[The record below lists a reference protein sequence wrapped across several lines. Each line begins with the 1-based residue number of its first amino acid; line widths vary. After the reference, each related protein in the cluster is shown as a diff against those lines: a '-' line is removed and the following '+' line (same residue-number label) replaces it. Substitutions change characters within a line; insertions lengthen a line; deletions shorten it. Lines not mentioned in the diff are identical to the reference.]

1 MDLNGILSKSF
12 PILEK
17 SLDLRSKRHNLIA
30 SNISNMDTPG
40 YKGFDIMVDEE
51 INKMNNR
58 PQKIRLEKTNS
69 MHFPIREIEVDDI
82 EYKENGSSAFSMRG
96 DGNSV
101 NIDNEMT
108 KMAENSLLYSASAQI
123 LTKKFAGLKMVIK
136 GGK

>member
-58 PQKIRLEKTNS
+58 PQKIRLEKTNF

>member
-1 MDLNGILSKSF
+1 MDLSGIFSKSF
-12 PILEK
+12 SILEK

-51 INKMNNR
+51 ISKMDNR
-58 PQKIRLEKTNS
+58 PQKIRLEKTDS

-82 EYKENGSSAFSMRG
+82 EYKENRSSPFSMRG

-108 KMAENSLLYSASAQI
+108 RMAENSLLYSASAQI

>member
-1 MDLNGILSKSF
+1 MDLNGIFSKSF
-12 PILEK
+12 PTLEK

-51 INKMNNR
+51 ICKTNDKS
-58 PQKIRLEKTNS
+58 QKIRLEKTNS
-69 MHFPIREIEVDDI
+69 MHFPIRKIQVDDI
-82 EYKENGSSAFSMRG
+82 EYKKNRSSSFSMRG
-96 DGNSV
+96 DGNAV

-123 LTKKFAGLKMVIK
+123 LAKKFAGLKMVIN

>member
-1 MDLNGILSKSF
+1 VDLNGIFSKSF
-12 PILEK
+12 SILEK

-40 YKGFDIMVDEE
+40 YKGFDILVDEE
-51 INKMNNR
+51 IRKMDNR
-58 PQKIRLEKTNS
+58 PQKIRLEKANS

-82 EYKENGSSAFSMRG
+82 EYRENRSSSFSMRG

-108 KMAENSLLYSASAQI
+108 RMAENSLLYSASAQI

>member
-1 MDLNGILSKSF
+1 MDLNGIFSKSF
-12 PILEK
+12 SILEK

-40 YKGFDIMVDEE
+40 YKGFDILVDEE
-51 INKMNNR
+51 IRKMDNR
-58 PQKIRLEKTNS
+58 PQKIRLEKANS

-82 EYKENGSSAFSMRG
+82 EYRENRSSSFSMRG

-108 KMAENSLLYSASAQI
+108 RMAENSLLYSASAQI